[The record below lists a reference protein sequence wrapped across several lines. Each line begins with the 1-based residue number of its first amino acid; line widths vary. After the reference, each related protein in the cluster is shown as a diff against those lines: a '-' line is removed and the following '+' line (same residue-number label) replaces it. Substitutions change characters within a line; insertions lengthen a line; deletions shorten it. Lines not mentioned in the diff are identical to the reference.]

1 MDTKKSNTR
10 WTVAALL
17 LGIFMASL
25 DQTIVSTAMPTIVKD
40 LGGLDKFVW
49 VFSAYMIASVVFTP
63 IFGKL
68 SDMFGRKL
76 FFAFGLILFMA
87 GSALCGLASD
97 MTQLIVFRA
106 VQGIG
111 GGALMPIAFTI
122 IFDIFPPE
130 KRGKMNGLFG
140 AVFGLS
146 SVFGPTLGGYFTDA
160 LNWRWV
166 FYINLPIGVVATVL
180 LLAFYHESKQH
191 RKQKIDYAGAVLLT
205 ASILSLMFALELGGK
220 DYAWGS
226 WQIVTLFAGFAVF
239 LAAFLFVEGKVASD
253 PIVKLS
259 LFRKRL
265 FTTSQLISFFYGAVM
280 ISGASYIPLFIQGVS
295 QGSATTAG
303 TIMTPM
309 MLAVVVSSVFGG
321 RLVSK
326 LNYRTIMIGSAIIL
340 LTGVALLSSMA
351 SDTAR
356 WTVTLYMIVVG
367 LGMGV
372 SFPVL
377 NMSALHDVEPQFKG
391 TVTSLV
397 VFFRTIGSALGVTVF
412 GVIQS
417 SSLQSLLK
425 PIVPAQF
432 AQQLGDGRGLLVPE
446 VRVKIPAEMLA
457 KMLKALAESITNVFA
472 WSIMLPILALLAAL
486 LMGRAGLQA
495 TRRGSQGEPNQ
506 DGAKPQGERPSFSME

>member
-1 MDTKKSNTR
+1 
-10 WTVAALL
+10 VAALL
-17 LGIFMASL
+17 LGIFMAAL

-76 FFAFGLILFMA
+76 FFALGLVLFMA
-87 GSALCGLASD
+87 GSALCGVATD
-97 MTQLIVFRA
+97 MTQLIVYRA
-106 VQGIG
+106 FQGIG

-146 SVFGPTLGGYFTDA
+146 SVFGPSIGGYFTDY

-166 FYINLPIGVVATVL
+166 FYVNIPIGIIATIL

-191 RKQKIDYAGAVLLT
+191 RKQKVDYAGAVLLT

-226 WQIVTLFAGFAVF
+226 WQIVSLFAGFVVF
-239 LAAFLFVEGKVASD
+239 LASFLFVEGKVASD

-259 LFRKRL
+259 LFRNRL
-265 FTTSQLISFFYGAVM
+265 FTSSQMISFFYGAVM
-280 ISGASYIPLFIQGVS
+280 ISGASYIPLFVQGVFK
-295 QGSATTAG
+295 GSASAAG

-309 MLAVVVSSVFGG
+309 MLAVVVSSIFGG

-326 LNYRTIMIGSAIIL
+326 FNYRAIMIGSALIL
-340 LTGVALLSSMA
+340 LTGVVLLSSM
-351 SDTAR
+351 SPDTSR

-377 NMSALHDVEPQFKG
+377 NMSALHDVEPRYKG
-391 TVTSLV
+391 AVTSLV

-417 SSLQSLLK
+417 HSLQSLLK

-446 VRVKIPAEMLA
+446 VRDKIPAEALA
-457 KMLKALAESITNVFA
+457 KMLKALAESITDVFT
-472 WSIMLPILALLAAL
+472 WSILLPVVALLAAL
-486 LMGRAGLQA
+486 LMGKARLQLAG
-495 TRRGSQGEPNQ
+495 RGPQGEQ
-506 DGAKPQGERPSFSME
+506 GHDGTKAQGERPSFSME